1 MSTRYWLL
9 VAFALLL
16 SGLMLFLRE
25 RRSGLKWLPVLPVVV
40 LAVVLSKVG
49 YVVLQWHFAF
59 PRYGWSAFW
68 QTKPTSFCFVTG
80 ALGAVLGMVIS
91 AKLTHQG
98 VWKALDAFAPC
109 GALLVA
115 LLRLGEGDLGLLG
128 TAGFEMPPALAFF
141 PFAITDE
148 WGMSYPAIFMISC
161 VLAVPVALVGFG
173 WRKSARDGTLF
184 LHTAFYLALPQIL
197 CESLLAEC
205 MKWGFVRVQQL
216 LCALVLLA
224 VMVAFCRRSPKGRFF
239 QTWWPVM
246 GLFLCAAGVVGVEFA
261 LDKSGLPMYV
271 GYGGMMLLL
280 ALIALCEC
288 AAARHARKSVAA

>member
-1 MSTRYWLL
+1 MITRYGLL
-9 VAFALLL
+9 VAFALLCC
-16 SGLMLFLRE
+16 GLLLLLRE
-25 RRSGLKWLPVLPVVV
+25 RRSGLKWLPILPAVV
-40 LAVVLSKVG
+40 LAVVLAKVG

-91 AKLTHQG
+91 ARITHQN

-109 GALLVA
+109 GALMVA
-115 LLRLGEGDLGLLG
+115 FLRLGEGDLGLLG
-128 TAGFEMPPALAFF
+128 TAGFEMPEALAFF
-141 PFAITDE
+141 PFAVTDE
-148 WGMSYPAIFMISC
+148 WEMSYPAIFMISC
-161 VLAVPVALVGFG
+161 VLAVLVALIGLG
-173 WRKSARDGTLF
+173 WHRPTRNGTIF

-224 VMVAFCRRSPKGRFF
+224 VMVVFCRRCSKGGFF
-239 QTWWPVM
+239 QAWWPVM
-246 GLFLCAAGVVGVEFA
+246 GLLLCAAGVVGVEFA

-271 GYGGMMLLL
+271 GYGGMVLLL

-288 AAARHARKSVAA
+288 AAARHASKSIDC